1 MIERI
6 LYLRKP
12 AEQFLAERNKTY
24 LLLEKKEWDHCEL
37 LLTILLPSKKASHRL
52 QTTRRPTIDAIFW
65 YYETLFNE
73 LDEFDDMFTIQ
84 ANRNRSWIQ
93 ELKRAVDRMSAKL
106 RKYYTKTNDTFVY
119 DDDAILHL
127 RGKTIFTQDS

>member
-1 MIERI
+1 
-6 LYLRKP
+6 
-12 AEQFLAERNKTY
+12 
-24 LLLEKKEWDHCEL
+24 
-37 LLTILLPSKKASHRL
+37 
-52 QTTRRPTIDAIFW
+52 
-65 YYETLFNE
+65 
-73 LDEFDDMFTIQ
+73 MFTIQ

-127 RGKTIFTQDS
+127 RGKTIFTQDSQEKKLADKCIQGCRERFIKNYCARSDTSSTTVPAAYPSLSNIL